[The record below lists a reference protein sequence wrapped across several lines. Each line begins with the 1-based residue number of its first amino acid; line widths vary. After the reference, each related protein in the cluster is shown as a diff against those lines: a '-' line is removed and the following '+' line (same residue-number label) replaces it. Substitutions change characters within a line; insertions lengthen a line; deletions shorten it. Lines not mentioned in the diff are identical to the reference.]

1 MCSCN
6 KNSANSPCTTSNNA
20 LYEMRRLGV
29 RAYNRTMNQEYMDF
43 ILEMDSVL
51 YNVGNKQCPEQQYID
66 TLKNYIE
73 SEYKKLN

>member
-6 KNSANSPCTTSNNA
+6 KNSANSPCTTPNNT

-29 RAYNRTMNQEYMDF
+29 RAYNITMNQEYMDF

-51 YNVGNKQCPEQQYID
+51 YSVGSGQCPEQQYID